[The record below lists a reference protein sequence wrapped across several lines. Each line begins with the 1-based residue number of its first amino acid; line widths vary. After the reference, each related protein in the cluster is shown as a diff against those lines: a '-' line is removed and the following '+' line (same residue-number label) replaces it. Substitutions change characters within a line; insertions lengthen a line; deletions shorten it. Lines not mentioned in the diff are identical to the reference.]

1 MTEAEQSHQT
11 TQPGNTLILNFP
23 ASESKR
29 NTNHFCSF
37 YTTPVLDIVLQQ
49 RKKPL
54 MTPEPQASALT
65 GGGGCPEVSIQRSVY
80 PSNRT
85 NREYLWKKVR
95 PQCQTAQVQ
104 SFLLAVWHRVEH
116 LASRGSDFS
125 SLIGSLPPG
134 QCGQEWWIGIKVPST
149 LR

>member
-54 MTPEPQASALT
+54 TAPEPQASTLM
-65 GGGGCPEVSIQRSVY
+65 GDGGGCPEVSIQCSVY

-85 NREYLWKKVR
+85 NREYLWEKVR

-104 SFLLAVWHRVEH
+104 SFFLAVWHPVEH

-125 SLIGSLPPG
+125 SLISSWPPSRSVWAG
-134 QCGQEWWIGIKVPST
+134 MVD
-149 LR
+149 RH